1 MENPVSFILGAV
13 PDLSIRK
20 ALKTILD
27 AIVDRA
33 STRMASTAGLVI
45 KAGASALVKTGA
57 SACHLFVD
65 GKLATIAAATD
76 MPALSGTVTNAK
88 FNVYVYYQDSAGVR
102 TSVMGT
108 EGASL
113 TAVVFPQT
121 PRQKAIIGFTIINP
135 TGTGGFVGGT
145 TAIDDATVVPNAV
158 HISAIAGMDP
168 TVLLG

>member
-1 MENPVSFILGAV
+1 MENPVSLILGAV

-27 AIVDRA
+27 ALVDRA
-33 STRMASTAGLVI
+33 STRMVSTATLTFT
-45 KAGASALVKTGA
+45 AAALLARTSVV
-57 SACHLFVD
+57 SYLLVD
-65 GKLATIAAATD
+65 GKLATIGQPIN
-76 MPALSGTVTNAK
+76 MPALVGTVTNAR

-113 TAVVFPQT
+113 AAVVFPQT
-121 PRQKAIIGFTIINP
+121 PVKKAIIGFTIINP
-135 TGTGGFVGGT
+135 TGTGNFVGGT
-145 TAIDDATVVPNAV
+145 TALDDATVVPNAV
-158 HISAIAGMDP
+158 NISAIAGVDP